1 MAQSFSLTSQVR
13 SIFGKEVKHLRKKG
27 ALPAVAYGR
36 GADTDH
42 IELSTKDFL
51 KVFEKAGS
59 NTIVDLDIAGKPV
72 KTIIYHVDYDPV
84 TDVPRHVD
92 FFKIRMDEK
101 LETKVPLVFVGES
114 PTVRAEGAIVVH
126 IKDEVEIRCLPADL
140 PHEIQVDVSVMAQV
154 NDSIHVK
161 DLPVPANVEIL
172 DGPEEMIAQ
181 AIIPKEI
188 KIEVPVAPVAGP
200 EGAVPG
206 AEGAV
211 PGAEGAAAGAE
222 GSPAAE
228 GGAAPAANEAKAAPG
243 KEEKKG
249 K

>member
-1 MAQSFSLTSQVR
+1 MAQSFSLVSQVR
-13 SIFGKEVKHLRKKG
+13 TTFGKEVKHLRLKG
-27 ALPAVAYGR
+27 SIPAVAYGR
-36 GADTDH
+36 GATTDH
-42 IELSTKDFL
+42 IELSTKDFI
-51 KVFEKAGS
+51 KVYQKAGS

-72 KTIIYHVDYDPV
+72 KTIIYHVDYHPV

-101 LETKVPLVFVGES
+101 LTTQVPLTFVGES

-126 IKDEVEIRCLPADL
+126 IKDHVEIRCLPADL

-161 DLPVPANVEIL
+161 DLPIPANVEIL
-172 DGPEEMIAQ
+172 DGLEDMVAQ

-188 KIEVPVAPVAGP
+188 KIEVVAPVIAAIPGA

-211 PGAEGAAAGAE
+211 PGAEGAVPAEGAVAPGAE
-222 GSPAAE
+222 GKA
-228 GGAAPAANEAKAAPG
+228 AAPG